1 MVHACLILKFL
12 NLNQMYFFAFVIC
25 ICFLVMSVLA
35 IKVKESCLSFQN
47 IFFLYFYQDL
57 VILQAKYA
65 NLENQYRSV
74 AAMAKNDKE
83 SITAQMDDVKK
94 DVNILTEEKDNLTEE
109 IKKWEE
115 DYKER
120 TGEEPT
126 EEDR

>member
-1 MVHACLILKFL
+1 
-12 NLNQMYFFAFVIC
+12 
-25 ICFLVMSVLA
+25 
-35 IKVKESCLSFQN
+35 
-47 IFFLYFYQDL
+47 
-57 VILQAKYA
+57 
-65 NLENQYRSV
+65 
-74 AAMAKNDKE
+74 MAKNDEE
-83 SITAQMDDVKK
+83 SITAQMDDVNK